1 MEKGA
6 GERSWAGWGILKELA
21 MVPREAWE
29 PKGEELG
36 ALARGALAL
45 LSPQERSWVRI
56 MGLGLKAENERF
68 LEQMREGGATAEAF
82 GAEWRAGLERG
93 GGEEEPRSAVEE
105 LSKWDEVWGWDFFFG
120 ACAKEGAFGALG
132 WLAREGYLR
141 EEAAEIN
148 RAWARVERAEEAERR
163 GAEEMERLRA
173 KAVEKLSRE
182 EGAERLNDLL
192 IRIVDSVGEAGGRTS
207 RDLEASL
214 GRSHPLLELA
224 ARGLG
229 AQEALEAARSA
240 GLEVPKARAFRMAL
254 ARQALGG
261 AEGSRDLAARLGV
274 GLGEFPDAGD
284 WVAKAAMEIW
294 RGGWAGSG
302 LGRERESQARAGL
315 GWALGAGGMEAAEG
329 GERSLRARMLDMA
342 LSDLEGGWRRWSAED
357 LAEML
362 EGDLGNWGIAGLRE
376 GEREAF
382 AQGCGAWR
390 ERLGQAQAGGQAEEI
405 RRDLEKLEMLAR
417 SEAPA
422 PSRRPRRKV

>member
-1 MEKGA
+1 MKWAA
-6 GERSWAGWGILKELA
+6 GEAASA
-21 MVPREAWE
+21 
-29 PKGEELG
+29 
-36 ALARGALAL
+36 
-45 LSPQERSWVRI
+45 
-56 MGLGLKAENERF
+56 
-68 LEQMREGGATAEAF
+68 
-82 GAEWRAGLERG
+82 G
-93 GGEEEPRSAVEE
+93 GGEKSAWFGGLTDAALEEIAARRARASAEWEFRIYEE
-105 LSKWDEVWGWDFFFG
+105 LAG
-120 ACAKEGAFGALG
+120 
-132 WLAREGYLR
+132 REGIPSEGELEEIGRKIQEDLGQEGNPVRNPAAFNIGPLKMMRMATR
-141 EEAAEIN
+141 EGDGRLQVI
-148 RAWARVERAEEAERR
+148 RGKLAEEMGAKLEYAFDFSPDLLKRRWESIPEAAERR

-173 KAVEKLSRE
+173 KAVENLSRE

-192 IRIVDSVGEAGGRTS
+192 IRIVDSVGEAGARTS